1 MRIDEFHLPLVS
13 DVWTIADEIARRRQ
27 GRRTRGTNVVSEK
40 AAGLASGERR
50 LNGVQTTGRE
60 YRNPS
65 EPSFTIRRTNN
76 VSITMRDGTVLLADL
91 FQPEHA
97 GAFPALISFSPY
109 PRQIQDVGAPLGF
122 IEAGASDFFVPRGYV
137 QVIANARGTGGSSG
151 AWTLLDSQEREDLYD
166 LVEWVAAQPWCDG
179 NVGMLG
185 VSYFAM
191 AQLGAAVMK
200 PPHLKAIA
208 PLLTTD
214 DLYEVVWHHGLL
226 NAGFFSTWLSAVG
239 VLSQKPDSFW
249 RSWRIDLVRDLLGI
263 PAIHARM
270 QNLNGEAIV
279 TVLKNVIHAHYP
291 EHPFGELWRA
301 AAVEHPA
308 RDAFWDGRDMRP
320 MLESVEIPVYLGAD
334 WDNVPLHLPS
344 TFSAWAA
351 LRNNP
356 NVRMAMLPP
365 AGFSW
370 PWECL
375 HYEVLAW
382 YDHWLKGR
390 DTGVTEGPPIRYQ
403 LPGVEGWRTAE
414 DWPPQES
421 KLTPFALRSDGVLAR
436 DEGDP
441 GFREYLY
448 VPADSGEPANANP
461 PELPAVLAWETLPF
475 DAAMEFA
482 GNIELTLEAKITA
495 LDTAWIAVLYDA
507 PPVGEPKAITA
518 GWLRAAF
525 SAVDEKR
532 SVLGA
537 PAPDCRAP
545 VPVPVGQRMVYRI
558 QVVPNA
564 GHIPAGHRLRLVIA
578 SADETNKTPTVLG
591 FTHVVVR
598 EASRNTIY
606 STSRLWLPL
615 LRPESAA
622 SVA

>member
-1 MRIDEFHLPLVS
+1 M
-13 DVWTIADEIARRRQ
+13 
-27 GRRTRGTNVVSEK
+27 SEE
-40 AAGLASGERR
+40 AAGLGPGERR

-60 YRNPS
+60 YRNLS
-65 EPSFTIRRTNN
+65 EPTFTIRRTNN
-76 VSITMRDGTVLLADL
+76 VGVTVRDGTVLLADL
-91 FQPEHA
+91 FQPDSD
-97 GAFPALISFSPY
+97 GAFPALVSFSPY

-137 QVIANARGTGGSSG
+137 HLIVNARGTGGSGG
-151 AWTLLDSQEREDLYD
+151 AWTLLDGQEREDLYD
-166 LVEWVAAQPWCDG
+166 LIEWVAAQPWCVG

-191 AQLGAAVMK
+191 AQLAAAAIK

-214 DLYEVVWHHGLL
+214 DLYEAVWHHGLL

-239 VLSQKPDSFW
+239 ALSQKPDAFW
-249 RSWRIDLVRDLLGI
+249 RSWRIDLVRNLLGI

-279 TVLKNVIHAHYP
+279 TVLKSVIHAHYP

-301 AAVEHPA
+301 AAVEHPS
-308 RDAFWDGRDMRP
+308 RDAFWDARDMRP

-351 LRNNP
+351 LRHNP
-356 NVRMAMLPP
+356 NVRMAMLSPG
-365 AGFSW
+365 GFSW

-390 DTGVTEGPPIRYQ
+390 NTGVMEGPPIRYQ
-403 LPGVEGWRTAE
+403 VPGGEGWRTTE
-414 DWPPQES
+414 EWPPPES
-421 KLTPFALRSDGVLAR
+421 RLTPFALCANGVLAPE
-436 DEGDP
+436 EGEP
-441 GFREYLY
+441 GCREYLY
-448 VPADSGEPANANP
+448 LPADSGEPANANP
-461 PELPAVLAWETLPF
+461 PELPAMLHWETLPF
-475 DAAMEFA
+475 DADLEFA
-482 GNIELTLEAKITA
+482 GNIELTLEAGITA
-495 LDTAWIAVLYDA
+495 FDTSWIAVLYDA
-507 PPVGEPKAITA
+507 PPDGEPEAITA

-525 SAVDEKR
+525 SGVDEKR
-532 SVLGA
+532 SVRGA
-537 PAPDCRAP
+537 PVPDCRTPRA
-545 VPVPVGQRMVYRI
+545 VPVGERVSYRI
-558 QVVPNA
+558 PVVPNA
-564 GHIPAGHRLRLVIA
+564 RRIAAGHRLRLVIA
-578 SADETNKTPTVLG
+578 SADETDKTPTILG

-606 STSRLWLPL
+606 SASRLWLPL
-615 LRPESAA
+615 LPAPAA
-622 SVA
+622 DRT

>member
-1 MRIDEFHLPLVS
+1 M
-13 DVWTIADEIARRRQ
+13 
-27 GRRTRGTNVVSEK
+27 SEE
-40 AAGLASGERR
+40 AAGLGPGERR

-60 YRNPS
+60 YRNLS
-65 EPSFTIRRTNN
+65 EPTFTIRRTNN
-76 VSITMRDGTVLLADL
+76 VGVTVRDGTVLLADL
-91 FQPEHA
+91 FQPDSD
-97 GAFPALISFSPY
+97 GAFPALVSFSPY

-137 QVIANARGTGGSSG
+137 HLIVNARGTGGSGG
-151 AWTLLDSQEREDLYD
+151 AWTLLDGQEREDLYD
-166 LVEWVAAQPWCDG
+166 LIEWVAAQPWCVG

-191 AQLGAAVMK
+191 AQLAAAAIK

-214 DLYEVVWHHGLL
+214 DLYEAVWHHGLL

-239 VLSQKPDSFW
+239 ALSQKPDAFW

-279 TVLKNVIHAHYP
+279 TVLKSVIHAHYP

-301 AAVEHPA
+301 AAVEHPS
-308 RDAFWDGRDMRP
+308 RDAFWDARDMRP

-351 LRNNP
+351 LRHNP
-356 NVRMAMLPP
+356 NVRMAMLSPG
-365 AGFSW
+365 GFSW

-390 DTGVTEGPPIRYQ
+390 NTGVMEGPPIRYQ
-403 LPGVEGWRTAE
+403 VPGGEGWRTTE
-414 DWPPQES
+414 EWPPPES
-421 KLTPFALRSDGVLAR
+421 RLTPFALCANGVLAPE
-436 DEGDP
+436 EGEP
-441 GFREYLY
+441 GCREYLY
-448 VPADSGEPANANP
+448 LPADSGEPANANP
-461 PELPAVLAWETLPF
+461 PELPAMLHWETLPF
-475 DAAMEFA
+475 DADLEFA
-482 GNIELTLEAKITA
+482 GNIELTLEAGITA
-495 LDTAWIAVLYDA
+495 FDTSWIAVLYDA
-507 PPVGEPKAITA
+507 PPDGEPEAITA

-525 SAVDEKR
+525 SGVDEKR
-532 SVLGA
+532 SVRGA
-537 PAPDCRAP
+537 PVPDCRTPRA
-545 VPVPVGQRMVYRI
+545 VPVGERVSYRI
-558 QVVPNA
+558 PVVPNA
-564 GHIPAGHRLRLVIA
+564 RRIAAGHRLRLVIA
-578 SADETNKTPTVLG
+578 SADETDKTPTILG

-606 STSRLWLPL
+606 SASRLWLPL
-615 LRPESAA
+615 LPAPAA
-622 SVA
+622 DRT